1 MSKAKVIDYKK
12 IILPLIVVCYISMY
26 VLILIADEYW
36 MKGTERDGIYWQS
49 FIPRL
54 IEYLFWGGIVF
65 LLPYERILRFF
76 NVIKTGICNLFDVQ
90 ESKQKCI
97 NFFGTLLIYGGIS
110 YSYYLYLDHI
120 YLGSWKRGIYAT
132 YFFLL
137 GVFIL
142 AKTSNYITSK
152 FWGTVYGISF
162 VLFSSYMH
170 YLYTDSFIFMSVFAA
185 TMIVVWMFISSAN
198 HKMNFGVL
206 IGTIISSAYLFLQA
220 IYELNHFSSWD
231 KFLQNKG
238 VHHARDLLM
247 ERVSINVSRPFY
259 YGGDYIF
266 TYIYYSLGIP
276 GLIAFGVLFLALIVL
291 SIIAIYKLYKT
302 SKTRAIVA
310 LGIVLYFALNI
321 AYCILQELAILPTSL
336 IVPFKLTTI
345 PVLAIGLRMFWIRN
359 VFGSKSYIE
368 DTILKKTVSFVFDIS
383 DEELKDEE
391 LEDIGD
397 SYLVMLNSQGIH
409 GSSVVRCVDI
419 LVKNQEF
426 ESIEEMIE
434 LIDDED
440 KEPDKRAA
448 SVKKLL
454 TNNRN
459 NLTSAKTEKRHK

>member
-1 MSKAKVIDYKK
+1 MSKAQVIDYKR
-12 IILPLIVVCYISMY
+12 IILPLIVVCYTSMY

-54 IEYLFWGGIVF
+54 IEYSFLGGLVF

-76 NVIKTGICNLFDVQ
+76 NVIKAGIYNLFDVQ
-90 ESKQKCI
+90 ESKQKFI
-97 NFFGTLLIYGGIS
+97 NFFGALLIYGGIT
-110 YSYYLYLDHI
+110 YSYYFYLDHL
-120 YLGSWKRGIYAT
+120 YLCSWKRGIYAT

-231 KFLQNKG
+231 KFLKNKS

-259 YGGDYIF
+259 YGGDNIF
-266 TYIYYSLGIP
+266 TYIYYSL
-276 GLIAFGVLFLALIVL
+276 
-291 SIIAIYKLYKT
+291 
-302 SKTRAIVA
+302 
-310 LGIVLYFALNI
+310 
-321 AYCILQELAILPTSL
+321 
-336 IVPFKLTTI
+336 
-345 PVLAIGLRMFWIRN
+345 
-359 VFGSKSYIE
+359 
-368 DTILKKTVSFVFDIS
+368 
-383 DEELKDEE
+383 
-391 LEDIGD
+391 
-397 SYLVMLNSQGIH
+397 
-409 GSSVVRCVDI
+409 
-419 LVKNQEF
+419 
-426 ESIEEMIE
+426 
-434 LIDDED
+434 
-440 KEPDKRAA
+440 
-448 SVKKLL
+448 
-454 TNNRN
+454 
-459 NLTSAKTEKRHK
+459 